1 MARWKGGV
9 RVTVESVTGL
19 IGLGNMGRPMATN
32 LVAAGRHLVVYDA
45 AGTAGRAPQ
54 GTDPARSSA
63 EVGERSTLVL
73 FSLPDG
79 EAVLSVASELAGA
92 EGLSARIVVDTS
104 TIGMAASRQAK
115 EILAQAGIEYVD
127 APVSGG
133 VAGARSAT
141 LSMMCAGSVETIDG
155 LRPLLAPVVQHIFH
169 VGNEPG
175 QAQGMKLLNNF
186 LAATGIA
193 ASSEAFAFGER
204 IGLDLRTMV
213 DVVNVSTGRNMATLD
228 KFPNRVLTGTYD
240 AGFTSRLLLKDV
252 LLYESAAREA
262 GSAVAV
268 GPCVADV
275 WRRFEDSA
283 PGSDITRMFPFIR
296 SLGRPAGED

>member
-1 MARWKGGV
+1 MK
-9 RVTVESVTGL
+9 VESFTGF

-32 LVAAGRHLVVYDA
+32 LVAAGRRLVAYDA
-45 AGTAGRAPQ
+45 AGTAERAPE
-54 GTDPARSSA
+54 GSEPAGSSG
-63 EVGERSTLVL
+63 EVGQRSTVVL

-92 EGLSARIVVDTS
+92 EDSSVRTVVDTS
-104 TIGMAASRQAK
+104 TIGIATSRQVRGM
-115 EILAQAGIEYVD
+115 LAEAGIEYVD

-141 LSMMCAGSVETIDG
+141 LAMMCAGSEKTIDG
-155 LRPLLAPVVQHIFH
+155 LRPLLAPMVKHIFH
-169 VGNEPG
+169 VGDEAG
-175 QAQGMKLLNNF
+175 QAQAMKLLNNF

-204 IGLDLRTMV
+204 IGLELRTMV
-213 DVVNVSTGRNMATLD
+213 EVVNVSTGRNMATLD

-252 LLYESAAREA
+252 LLYEKAATEA
-262 GSAVAV
+262 GSAVPV
-268 GPCVADV
+268 GSHVTDV
-275 WRRFEDSA
+275 WRRVEDAA

-296 SLGRPAGED
+296 SLGQENDED